1 MIVWHIQERL
11 FNLSY
16 SSLLHWTTVTDAIDK
31 KLELKGGVNLS
42 VVTKALD
49 DTKNNHVEEL

>member
-16 SSLLHWTTVTDAIDK
+16 SSLLHWTVTDAIDK